1 MDGQASR
8 RRPIQKNQI
17 VLQKV
22 TVVALAYGV
31 KVILEPKTQLSLRM
45 NCQLL

>member
-1 MDGQASR
+1 MDGQASQ

-22 TVVALAYGV
+22 TVVALSGGV
-31 KVILEPKTQLSLRM
+31 KVIPEPKTQSLLRM
-45 NCQLL
+45 NRQLL